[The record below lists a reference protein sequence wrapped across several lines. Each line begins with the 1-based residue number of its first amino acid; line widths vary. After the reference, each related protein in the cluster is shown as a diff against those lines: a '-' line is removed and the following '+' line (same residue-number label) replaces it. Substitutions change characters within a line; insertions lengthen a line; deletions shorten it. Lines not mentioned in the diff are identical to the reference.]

1 MFKSLLFK
9 SLRNHLL
16 ITAALLLTLTAFPAI
31 SHAQAK
37 PTATKPVAT
46 KPAAADATSKIDI
59 NTAAIDQLKAIP
71 GIGDAYSKRIVDGR
85 PYANKSQLLS
95 KGILPAATYNK
106 IKDQIIATQPK

>member
-9 SLRNHLL
+9 YLRNHLL
-16 ITAALLLTLTAFPAI
+16 IAAALLLTLTAFPAI

-37 PTATKPVAT
+37 PTATKPT
-46 KPAAADATSKIDI
+46 AADATSKIDI
-59 NTAAIDQLKAIP
+59 NTATIDQLKAIP

>member
-1 MFKSLLFK
+1 MFKT
-9 SLRNHLL
+9 LRNHLL
-16 ITAALLLTLTAFPAI
+16 IAAALLLTVFPAI

-37 PTATKPVAT
+37 PTATKHT
-46 KPAAADATSKIDI
+46 AADATSKIDI
-59 NTAAIDQLKAIP
+59 NTATIDQLKAIP

>member
-1 MFKSLLFK
+1 MFK

-16 ITAALLLTLTAFPAI
+16 IAAALLLTAFPAI

-46 KPAAADATSKIDI
+46 KPATADATSKIDI
-59 NTAAIDQLKAIP
+59 NTATIDQLKAIP

-106 IKDQIIATQPK
+106 IKDQIIATQPKK

>member
-1 MFKSLLFK
+1 MFK

-16 ITAALLLTLTAFPAI
+16 IAAALLLTAFPAI

-37 PTATKPVAT
+37 PTTQPTAT
-46 KPAAADATSKIDI
+46 KPAADAATSKIDI
-59 NTAAIDQLKAIP
+59 NTATIDQLKSFP

-106 IKDQIIATQPK
+106 IKDQIIATQPKK

>member
-31 SHAQAK
+31 SHAQGK
-37 PTATKPVAT
+37 PTATKPT
-46 KPAAADATSKIDI
+46 AADATSKIDI
-59 NTAAIDQLKAIP
+59 NTATIDQLKAIP

>member
-1 MFKSLLFK
+1 MIPARRLPSMFK

-16 ITAALLLTLTAFPAI
+16 IAAALLLTAFPAI

-59 NTAAIDQLKAIP
+59 NAATIDQLKAIP

-106 IKDQIIATQPK
+106 IK